1 MIEAQA
7 LNQQAIDK
15 LCEQFKPLIL
25 KEARRESV
33 FKSLGEDA
41 ISIAWT
47 VFLGFI
53 HRYNGT
59 YYKHLP
65 GLIQCHLR
73 YELLHSVQKKGDTWD
88 NEVIDFENS
97 VSNDNVAYD
106 PLQNLLLNMSL
117 SQELKKLTKRQ
128 LEILWRYYFAKESHE
143 AIGKALNCAA
153 RTIGY
158 QRVQALKK
166 LKVNIL
172 L

>member
-1 MIEAQA
+1 MHLRCVNYIF
-7 LNQQAIDK
+7 NQPF
-15 LCEQFKPLIL
+15 LLP
-25 KEARRESV
+25 
-33 FKSLGEDA
+33 LGE
-41 ISIAWT
+41 ISPIT
-47 VFLGFI
+47 CYFP
-53 HRYNGT
+53 
-59 YYKHLP
+59 K
-65 GLIQCHLR
+65 
-73 YELLHSVQKKGDTWD
+73 S
-88 NEVIDFENS
+88 
-97 VSNDNVAYD
+97 NVAYD